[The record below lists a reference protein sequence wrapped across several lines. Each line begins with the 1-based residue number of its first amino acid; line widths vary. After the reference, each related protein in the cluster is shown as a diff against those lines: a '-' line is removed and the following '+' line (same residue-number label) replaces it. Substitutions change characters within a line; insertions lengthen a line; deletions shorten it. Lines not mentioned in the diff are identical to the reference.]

1 VRRSRCYYRCVGT
14 YAVPT
19 DSPHRPGVSLEPA
32 ADDLRAGSAEN
43 GAVPEGSNLAADLL
57 QEVQRGSS
65 DNLTRAFVRRRL
77 RTVAEDRW
85 AVSAEREL
93 ERKAGPLGALLVHVK
108 VALRKVMRWY
118 VEPLAR
124 DQRAFNDSALKLID
138 ELFEEVDVLTGDLG
152 RAERELTDR
161 REDARLIGELQ
172 ERLVRVERRT
182 RNAPATVATQPRA
195 DALPDYFA
203 FSSRMRGSAGS
214 VRDRQLPYVELL
226 RTNAPVLDVGCGRGE
241 LLALLRDEAIEARGI
256 EADGDM
262 VAYAVGEGLDV
273 EQTDAVDYL
282 RGLPDGSFGSIFCAQ
297 VVEHLPPS
305 VLVRLL
311 ELARAKLRPGGVLIM
326 ETINPLSPLALR
338 FYFSD
343 LTHAQPLVP
352 ETLELLAQGAG
363 FRRTAI
369 DYLNAPE
376 EQLCDVELPAGKEFD
391 GARAALAANV
401 QRLNEVVFGP
411 LDYAL
416 YAWA

>member
-1 VRRSRCYYRCVGT
+1 VGT
-14 YAVPT
+14 YAVPAG
-19 DSPHRPGVSLEPA
+19 SPHRPGVILEPA
-32 ADDLRAGSAEN
+32 ADDVRAATAQNGTVLDGSD
-43 GAVPEGSNLAADLL
+43 LAADLL
-57 QEVQRGSS
+57 GEARRGSS
-65 DNLTRAFVRRRL
+65 DTLTRAFVRRRL

-93 ERKAGPLGALLVHVK
+93 DRKPGPLGMFLLHVK
-108 VALRKVMRWY
+108 SALRKAMRWY

-152 RAERELTDR
+152 RAERELSDR
-161 REDARLIGELQ
+161 REDSRLIGELQ

-203 FSSRMRGSAGS
+203 FSTRMRGSADS
-214 VRDRQLPYVELL
+214 VRDRQLPYAEVL
-226 RTNAPVLDVGCGRGE
+226 RANAPVLDLGCGRGE
-241 LLALLRDEAIEARGI
+241 LLALLRKEGVEARGI
-256 EADGDM
+256 EADADM
-262 VAYAVGEGLDV
+262 VAFAMGEGLDV
-273 EQTDAVDYL
+273 EQADAIEYL
-282 RGLPDGSFGSIFCAQ
+282 RDLPDGTFGSIFCAQ

-305 VLVRLL
+305 VLVRML
-311 ELARAKLRPGGVLIM
+311 ELARVKLRPGGVLVM

-369 DYLNAPE
+369 DYLNAPA
-376 EQLCDVELPAGKEFD
+376 EQLRDVELPAGKEFD

>member
-1 VRRSRCYYRCVGT
+1 VGT
-14 YAVPT
+14 YAVPAG
-19 DSPHRPGVSLEPA
+19 SPHRPGVILEPA
-32 ADDLRAGSAEN
+32 ADDVRAATAQNGTVLDGSD
-43 GAVPEGSNLAADLL
+43 LAADLL
-57 QEVQRGSS
+57 GEARRGSS
-65 DNLTRAFVRRRL
+65 DTLTRAFVRRRL

-93 ERKAGPLGALLVHVK
+93 DRKPGPLGMFLLHVK
-108 VALRKVMRWY
+108 SALRKAMRWY

-152 RAERELTDR
+152 RAERELSDR
-161 REDARLIGELQ
+161 REDSRLIGELQ

-203 FSSRMRGSAGS
+203 FSTRMRGSADS
-214 VRDRQLPYVELL
+214 VRDRQLPYAEVL
-226 RTNAPVLDVGCGRGE
+226 RANAPVLDLGCGRGE
-241 LLALLRDEAIEARGI
+241 LLALLRKEGVEARGI
-256 EADGDM
+256 EADADM
-262 VAYAVGEGLDV
+262 VAFAMGEGLDV
-273 EQTDAVDYL
+273 EQADAIEYL
-282 RGLPDGSFGSIFCAQ
+282 RDLPDGTFGSIFCAQ

-305 VLVRLL
+305 VLVRML
-311 ELARAKLRPGGVLIM
+311 ELARLKLRPGGVLVM

-369 DYLNAPE
+369 DYLNAPA
-376 EQLCDVELPAGKEFD
+376 EQLRDVELPAGKEFD
-391 GARAALAANV
+391 GARAALAANM

>member
-1 VRRSRCYYRCVGT
+1 VGT
-14 YAVPT
+14 YAVPAG
-19 DSPHRPGVSLEPA
+19 SPHRPGVILEPA
-32 ADDLRAGSAEN
+32 ADDVRAATAQNGTVLDGSD
-43 GAVPEGSNLAADLL
+43 LAADLL
-57 QEVQRGSS
+57 DEARRGSS
-65 DNLTRAFVRRRL
+65 DTLTRAFVRRRL

-93 ERKAGPLGALLVHVK
+93 DRKPGPLGMFLLHVK
-108 VALRKVMRWY
+108 SALRKAMRWY

-152 RAERELTDR
+152 RAERELSDR
-161 REDARLIGELQ
+161 REDSRLIGELQ

-203 FSSRMRGSAGS
+203 FSTRMRGSADS
-214 VRDRQLPYVELL
+214 VRDRQLPYAEVL
-226 RTNAPVLDVGCGRGE
+226 RANAPVLDLGCGRGE
-241 LLALLRDEAIEARGI
+241 LLALLRKEGVEARGI
-256 EADGDM
+256 EADADM
-262 VAYAVGEGLDV
+262 VAFAMGEGLDV
-273 EQTDAVDYL
+273 EQADAIEYL
-282 RGLPDGSFGSIFCAQ
+282 RGLPDGTFGSIFCAQ

-305 VLVRLL
+305 VLVRML
-311 ELARAKLRPGGVLIM
+311 ELARVKLRPGGVLVM

-369 DYLNAPE
+369 DYLNAPA
-376 EQLCDVELPAGKEFD
+376 EQLRDVELPAGKEFD
-391 GARAALAANV
+391 GARAALAANM

>member
-1 VRRSRCYYRCVGT
+1 M
-14 YAVPT
+14 
-19 DSPHRPGVSLEPA
+19 LEPA
-32 ADDLRAGSAEN
+32 ADDVRAASAEN
-43 GAVPEGSNLAADLL
+43 GTVPEASELAADLL
-57 QEVQRGSS
+57 QEVRRGSS
-65 DNLTRAFVRRRL
+65 DTLTRAFVRRRL
-77 RTVAEDRW
+77 RTIAEDRW

-93 ERKAGPLGALLVHVK
+93 ERQRGALGTLLVHVK
-108 VALRKVMRWY
+108 TALRKAMRWY

-124 DQRAFNDSALKLID
+124 DQRAFNDSTLKLID

-152 RAERELTDR
+152 RAERELAECRD
-161 REDARLIGELQ
+161 DARLLGELQ

-203 FSSRMRGSAGS
+203 FSTRMRGSAES
-214 VRDRQLPYVELL
+214 VRERQLHYVELL
-226 RTNAPVLDVGCGRGE
+226 RANAPVLDVGCGRGE
-241 LLALLRDEAIEARGI
+241 LLALLRDEGAQACGI
-256 EADGDM
+256 EADADM
-262 VAYAVGEGLDV
+262 VAFALGEGLEV
-273 EQTDAVDYL
+273 EQADAVEYL
-282 RGLPDGSFGSIFCAQ
+282 RALPDGSFGSIFCAQ

-311 ELARAKLRPGGVLIM
+311 ELARAKLRPGGVLVM

-363 FRRTAI
+363 FRRTDI
-369 DYLNAPE
+369 DYLNAPA

>member
-1 VRRSRCYYRCVGT
+1 MGT
-14 YAVPT
+14 YAVPAG
-19 DSPHRPGVSLEPA
+19 SAHRPGPVLEPA
-32 ADDLRAGSAEN
+32 ADELRATAPGAGGSD
-43 GAVPEGSNLAADLL
+43 LAADLL
-57 QEVQRGSS
+57 EDLHRGAADS
-65 DNLTRAFVRRRL
+65 LTRAFVRRRL
-77 RTVAEDRW
+77 RAVAEDRW
-85 AVSAEREL
+85 AVSAERDV
-93 ERKAGPLGALLVHVK
+93 ERKTGPLGALLVNVK
-108 VALRKVMRWY
+108 KGLRKFMRWY

-152 RAERELTDR
+152 RAELELAER
-161 REDARLIGELQ
+161 REDSRLIGELQ

-203 FSSRMRGSAGS
+203 FSSRMRGNAES
-214 VRDRQLPYVELL
+214 VRDRQLPYVEVL

-241 LLALLRDEAIEARGI
+241 LLALLRDEGVAARGI
-256 EADGDM
+256 EADADM
-262 VAYAVGEGLDV
+262 VAYALGEGLDV
-273 EQTDAVDYL
+273 EQADALEYL
-282 RGLPDGSFGSIFCAQ
+282 RALPDGELGSIFCAQ

-305 VLVRLL
+305 ALVRLL
-311 ELARAKLRPGGVLIM
+311 ELARSKLRPGGVLVM
-326 ETINPLSPLALR
+326 ETINPLSPLSLR

-343 LTHAQPLVP
+343 LTHMQPLVP

-363 FRRTAI
+363 FRRTTI
-369 DYLNAPE
+369 DYLNEPE
-376 EQLCDVELPAGKEFD
+376 EHLCDIELPAGKEFD

-401 QRLNEVVFGP
+401 RRLNEVVFGP

>member
-1 VRRSRCYYRCVGT
+1 VGT
-14 YAVPT
+14 YAVPAG
-19 DSPHRPGVSLEPA
+19 SAHRPGVMLEPA
-32 ADDLRAGSAEN
+32 AEDVRAATAEN
-43 GAVPEGSNLAADLL
+43 GTVLDGSDLAADLL
-57 QEVQRGSS
+57 DEARRGSS
-65 DNLTRAFVRRRL
+65 DTLTRAFVRRRL

-93 ERKAGPLGALLVHVK
+93 DRKPGPLGMFLLHVK
-108 VALRKVMRWY
+108 SALRKAMRWY

-152 RAERELTDR
+152 RAERELSDR
-161 REDARLIGELQ
+161 REDSRLIGQLQ

-203 FSSRMRGSAGS
+203 FSTRMRGSAES
-214 VRDRQLPYVELL
+214 VRDRQLPYAEVL
-226 RTNAPVLDVGCGRGE
+226 RANAPVLDLGCGRGE
-241 LLALLRDEAIEARGI
+241 LLALLREEGVEARGI
-256 EADGDM
+256 EADADM
-262 VAYAVGEGLDV
+262 VAFAIGEGLDV
-273 EQTDAVDYL
+273 EQADAIEYL
-282 RGLPDGSFGSIFCAQ
+282 RDLPDGAFGSIFCAQ

-305 VLVRLL
+305 VLVRML
-311 ELARAKLRPGGVLIM
+311 ELARVKLRPGGVLVM

-369 DYLNAPE
+369 DYLNAPA
-376 EQLCDVELPAGKEFD
+376 EQLRDVELPAGKEFD

>member
-1 VRRSRCYYRCVGT
+1 VGT
-14 YAVPT
+14 YAVPAG
-19 DSPHRPGVSLEPA
+19 SPHRPGVILEPA
-32 ADDLRAGSAEN
+32 ADDVRAATAQNGTVLDGSD
-43 GAVPEGSNLAADLL
+43 LAADLL
-57 QEVQRGSS
+57 GEARRGSS
-65 DNLTRAFVRRRL
+65 DTLTRAFVRRRL

-93 ERKAGPLGALLVHVK
+93 DRKPGPLGMFLLHVK
-108 VALRKVMRWY
+108 SALRKAMRWY

-152 RAERELTDR
+152 RAERELSDR
-161 REDARLIGELQ
+161 REDSRLIGELQ

-203 FSSRMRGSAGS
+203 FSTRMRGSADS
-214 VRDRQLPYVELL
+214 VRDRQLPYAEVL
-226 RTNAPVLDVGCGRGE
+226 RANAPVLDLGCGRGE
-241 LLALLRDEAIEARGI
+241 LLALLRKEGVEARGI
-256 EADGDM
+256 EADADM
-262 VAYAVGEGLDV
+262 VAFAMGEGLDV
-273 EQTDAVDYL
+273 EQADAIEYL
-282 RGLPDGSFGSIFCAQ
+282 RDLPDGTFGSIFCAQ

-305 VLVRLL
+305 VLVRML
-311 ELARAKLRPGGVLIM
+311 ELARLKLRPGGVLVM

-369 DYLNAPE
+369 DYLNAPA
-376 EQLCDVELPAGKEFD
+376 EQLRDVELPAGKEFD